1 MRSGPVRL
9 WSLTIAVVGTLALW
23 SAAAVAQADSVAAL
37 FPNRPIKI
45 VVPFPA
51 GGGTDIL
58 ARLVGQKV
66 SERWG
71 QPVIIENRPGGNT
84 AVGAQVVAR
93 STPDG
98 YTLLAAMD
106 VTMVMNS
113 ASGAPIAYDPIK
125 DFSPITLLARNGALL
140 GVRASDGVRSV
151 PELITKGKS
160 HPKSLNYGAG
170 VTITRLGGY
179 MFTKAAGFDAVMI
192 PYKGSAETLQGLLS
206 GSVDFVVDGIGTVLP
221 LVKSGNIRALA
232 KLDARPLT
240 SLPEVPTLAVAANL
254 PQFEDIAA
262 WTGLFAPAGT
272 PDAIIAKFQSEVM
285 RVFSDPAVVERL
297 AALEINAVTSTPSEL
312 GDFHR
317 RELARWSRV
326 FRENK
331 LDF

>member
-1 MRSGPVRL
+1 MRPGRVRL
-9 WSLTIAVVGTLALW
+9 WSLGIAVVGTLGLGSPAV
-23 SAAAVAQADSVAAL
+23 VAQADADAAA

-58 ARLVGQKV
+58 ARLVGQKM

-71 QPVIIENRPGGNT
+71 QPVVIENRPGGNT
-84 AVGAQVVAR
+84 AIGAQMVAR

-106 VTMVMNS
+106 VTMVMNP
-113 ASGAPIAYDPIK
+113 ASGTPIAYDPVK
-125 DFSPITLLARNGALL
+125 DFSPVTLLAKNGALL
-140 GVRASDGVRSV
+140 GVRASDGARSI
-151 PELITKGKS
+151 PELIARGKS

-206 GSVDFVVDGIGTVLP
+206 GSVDFVVDGIGSVLP

-232 KLDARPLT
+232 KLDARPLP
-240 SLPEVPTLAVAANL
+240 SLPDVPTLAVAANL
-254 PQFEDIAA
+254 PQFEDVTA
-262 WTGLFAPAGT
+262 WTALFAPAGT
-272 PDAIIAKFQSEVM
+272 PDAIVAKFQSEVM
-285 RVFSDPAVVERL
+285 RIFSDPTVADRL
-297 AALEINAVTSTPSEL
+297 AALEISAVTSTPSEL

-317 RELARWSRV
+317 RELARWNRV